1 MKPFSCPLYV
11 SCEKYHYTLIFLKKK
26 VLQPTL
32 ISLLSN
38 RGEKSEKKS
47 TFKRR
52 PFLVNGSKVF
62 DFNKKKKTQIKND
75 KTGLLYFRTSCVL
88 GPEHTKKV

>member
-11 SCEKYHYTLIFLKKK
+11 SHEKYHYILILKN
-26 VLQPTL
+26 VLQYTL
-32 ISLLSN
+32 ISLLPN
-38 RGEKSEKKS
+38 EGKKKSEKKS

-62 DFNKKKKTQIKND
+62 DFNKKHKLKMIKTD
-75 KTGLLYFRTSCVL
+75 LFYFSMLCFL
-88 GPEHTKKV
+88 GPEYTKKV